1 MFANFSLKHSLPSCD
16 RLSVW
21 KVILGVAPR
30 YAKNKEKNWKW
41 KEKPYEDSIR
51 FMKSA
56 GRIQVSILKI
66 LKSKSNSN
74 AKFFNF

>member
-1 MFANFSLKHSLPSCD
+1 MFANFALKHSLPSCD

-41 KEKPYEDSIR
+41 KVLPYEDSLR

-56 GRIQVSILKI
+56 GRIKVST
-66 LKSKSNSN
+66 
-74 AKFFNF
+74 